1 MATARQTIP
10 ADVPQAVP
18 PEASETK
25 GATAGGG
32 AETAE
37 ETEVASQNQVA
48 AQAAPAVQIASV
60 ARPAEK
66 ARPVGPSVNERFEG
80 LLRHVQANRPNE
92 DVSLIRKAW
101 EFCVKHH
108 EGQMRASGEPYII
121 HPLEVAE
128 VLAEMKLDST
138 AIAAALLH
146 DAVEDTPATSEEIA
160 AGFGD
165 QVAHIV
171 EGVTKI
177 DKIQFANRE
186 DRQAENVRKMLL
198 AMVSDVR
205 VVLIK
210 LADRLHNMR
219 TLEHLKPDRQ
229 EAIAR
234 ETLDIYAPLAHRLGM
249 GKVRGEL
256 EDLAFRYT
264 DPVSYERAA
273 AAVEAR
279 RVEGEQFL
287 RNVEDTLVEQL
298 RENGIEARVEW
309 RIKRLYSIF
318 QKIERTKIT
327 FDQVYDL
334 LAIRVITQDV
344 ASCYAV
350 FGLIHTLW
358 RPVPG
363 RIKDF
368 IAIPRANRYQSLHTT
383 VMGDGGHQFEVQIR
397 TEEMHRIAEEGIAA
411 HWKYKAGEGT
421 VTARDEERLNWI
433 RQLVEW
439 QKEMTDPNEF
449 LSSLK
454 MDLYPDEVYTFT
466 PKGKVVVVPAGGTP
480 IDFAYTIHTEVG
492 HTCVGAKVNGRM
504 VPLRTKLRTGDIVE
518 IVTQKDHKP
527 SRDWLTFVKS
537 PRARNKIKH
546 WLNEDQR
553 RRAVEIGRKLLEK
566 EARRFKVPMAQIGDQ
581 DLGRIAGEY
590 GVATAADLLAT
601 LGQGKHTAH
610 QILNKLAPGYATQGE
625 PEGAPEGKPGGD
637 AAMSDAVRKLH
648 LTGSDSLQVEGQNDL
663 LVYRARCCNPIR
675 GEEIV
680 GYVTRGKGVAVHAR
694 SCPNVQNLLYESDRR
709 INVEWARVGD
719 QTPGATQRYPVKIT
733 VFCDDRTGML
743 KELTAVISD
752 ENTNIRSVDIKRD
765 DEGEAMIEFVVEA
778 EDVRH
783 LNRMVLGLRRVNGVR
798 AVQRTQKV

>member
-1 MATARQTIP
+1 
-10 ADVPQAVP
+10 
-18 PEASETK
+18 
-25 GATAGGG
+25 
-32 AETAE
+32 
-37 ETEVASQNQVA
+37 VA
-48 AQAAPAVQIASV
+48 APGAKDAP
-60 ARPAEK
+60 
-66 ARPVGPSVNERFEG
+66 PSGKPKITPEIIDARFEK
-80 LLRHVQANRPNE
+80 LLRLVQANRPSE

-101 EFCVKHH
+101 EFCVQHH
-108 EGQMRASGEPYII
+108 AGQERASGEPYII

-128 VLAEMKLDST
+128 VLAEMKLDAT
-138 AIAAALLH
+138 AIAAGLLH
-146 DAVEDTPATSEEIA
+146 DSVEDTPATNEEIA
-160 AGFGD
+160 ANFGD

-198 AMVSDVR
+198 AMVTDVR

-234 ETLDIYAPLAHRLGM
+234 ETMDIYAPLAHRLGM

-264 DPVSYERAA
+264 DPVSYEQMS

-279 RVEGEQFL
+279 RMEGEQFL
-287 RNVEDTLVEQL
+287 RGVEDMLIEQL
-298 RENGIEARVEW
+298 RENNIDARVEW
-309 RIKRLYSIF
+309 RIKRLFSIY
-318 QKIERTKIT
+318 QKIQRTKGS
-327 FDQVYDL
+327 FDQVYDF
-334 LAIRVITQDV
+334 LALRVITNDV
-344 ASCYAV
+344 GSCYAV
-350 FGLIHTLW
+350 FGLIHSLW

-383 VMGDGGHQFEVQIR
+383 VIGDGGHQFEVQIR

-411 HWKYKAGEGT
+411 HWKYKAGEGS

-466 PKGKVVVVPAGGTP
+466 PKGKVVVVPADGTP
-480 IDFAYTIHTEVG
+480 VDFAYTIHTEVG
-492 HTCVGAKVNGRM
+492 HTCVGAKINGRM

-518 IVTQKDHKP
+518 IITQKDHKP

-553 RRAVEIGRKLLEK
+553 RRAVEIGRKLLER
-566 EARRFKVPMAQIGDQ
+566 EARKFKVPMSQIDDQ
-581 DLGRIAGEY
+581 DLGRIANEY

-601 LGQGKHTAH
+601 LGQGKHSAH
-610 QILNKLAPGYATQGE
+610 QILNKLAPGYDAGPAEE
-625 PEGAPEGKPGGD
+625 PETKPIPGSEG
-637 AAMSDAVRKLH
+637 AMSDAVRKLH

-694 SCPNVQNLLYESDRR
+694 SCPNIQNLLYESDRR
-709 INVEWARVGD
+709 IAVEWSRVGD
-719 QTPGATQRYPVKIT
+719 KVAGRVTRYPVKIS
-733 VFCDDRTGML
+733 VFCDDRAGML

-752 ENTNIRSVDIKRD
+752 DDTNIRNVETKQSPD
-765 DEGEAMIEFVVEA
+765 GEAVVEFIVEA
-778 EDVRH
+778 QDLRH
-783 LNRMVLGLRRVNGVR
+783 LNKMVLGLRRVAGVR
-798 AVQRTQKV
+798 AVQRTQKI

>member
-1 MATARQTIP
+1 MATLRQSLP
-10 ADVPQAVP
+10 ADESSETLLPGDPNAVAVSDQEPAPPQPPVSVP
-18 PEASETK
+18 PSVTPPI
-25 GATAGGG
+25 TQ
-32 AETAE
+32 AEIN
-37 ETEVASQNQVA
+37 V
-48 AQAAPAVQIASV
+48 
-60 ARPAEK
+60 
-66 ARPVGPSVNERFEG
+66 RFEA
-80 LLRHVQANRPNE
+80 LLRQVQANRVSD

-101 EFCVKHH
+101 DFCVQHH
-108 EGQMRASGEPYII
+108 AGQMRASGEPYII

-128 VLAEMKLDST
+128 VLAEMKMDAT
-138 AIAAALLH
+138 AIAAGLLH
-146 DAVEDTPATSEEIA
+146 DSVEDTPATNEEIA

-198 AMVSDVR
+198 AMVTDIR

-219 TLEHLKPDRQ
+219 TLEHLKPERQ

-234 ETLDIYAPLAHRLGM
+234 ETMDIYAPLAHRLGM

-264 DPVSYERAA
+264 DPVSFEQMS
-273 AAVEAR
+273 AAVEQR
-279 RVEGEQFL
+279 RIEGEQFL
-287 RNVEDTLVEQL
+287 RGVEDTLVEQL
-298 RENGIEARVEW
+298 RENNIEARVEW
-309 RIKRLYSIF
+309 RMKRLYSIF
-318 QKIERTKIT
+318 QKIQRAKIS
-327 FDQVYDL
+327 FDQVYDF

-344 ASCYAV
+344 SACYAV
-350 FGLIHTLW
+350 FGLIHALW

-383 VMGDGGHQFEVQIR
+383 VIGESGHQFEVQIR
-397 TEEMHRIAEEGIAA
+397 TEDMHRIAEEGIAA
-411 HWKYKAGEGT
+411 HWKYKAGSAA
-421 VTARDEERLNWI
+421 VTARDEERLAWI

-466 PKGKVVVVPAGGTP
+466 PKGKVVVVPADGTP
-480 IDFAYTIHTEVG
+480 VDFAYTIHTEVG
-492 HTCVGAKVNGRM
+492 HTCVGAKVNSRM

-553 RRAVEIGRKLLEK
+553 RRAVDIGRKLLER
-566 EARRFKVPMAQIGDQ
+566 EARKFKVPMSQIDDQ
-581 DLGRIAGEY
+581 DLGRIANEY

-601 LGQGKHTAH
+601 LGQGKHSAH
-610 QILNKLAPGYATQGE
+610 QVLNKLAPGYAAAAETE
-625 PEGAPEGKPGGD
+625 PNPETKVGGVD
-637 AAMSDAVRKLH
+637 GTMSEAVRKLH
-648 LTGSDSLQVEGQNDL
+648 LNGSDSLQVEGQNDL

-694 SCPNVQNLLYESDRR
+694 SCPNIQNLLYESDRR
-709 INVEWARVGD
+709 IAVEWSRVGD
-719 QTPGATQRYPVKIT
+719 QLAGRAQRYPVKIT
-733 VFCDDRTGML
+733 VFCDDRAGML

-752 ENTNIRSVDIKRD
+752 DNTNIRGVDTRQSPD
-765 DEGEAMIEFVVEA
+765 GEAMVEFVVEA
-778 EDVRH
+778 QDLRH
-783 LNRMVLGLRRVNGVR
+783 LNRMVLGIRRVAGVR
-798 AVQRTQKV
+798 AVQRTQKI